1 MPMKNLT
8 PEQKRSYTYSA
19 ETRCLCQ
26 QKFTENNHKCKHH
39 NCLNGEYIDHV
50 CNACNL
56 QLKITG
62 RRRSNKKG
70 GPPAKKTVL
79 SNCVSVD
86 DDDNDDD
93 NDDDD
98 GNDDDDDINDEDNDD
113 AGNDDDSDDDDDNDD
128 ERGVVNDEMEFTLP
142 VLAQNMK

>member
-8 PEQKRSYTYSA
+8 SEQSRLTYSA
-19 ETRCLCQ
+19 ETHCLCQ

-62 RRRSNKKG
+62 PRRSNKKG
-70 GPPAKKTVL
+70 GPPARKQYFLIAFLMTTTTTMMTMTTTTAMMMMISMTMTMTTTATMMTVTTTTTTM
-79 SNCVSVD
+79 NEGVD
-86 DDDNDDD
+86 
-93 NDDDD
+93 
-98 GNDDDDDINDEDNDD
+98 
-113 AGNDDDSDDDDDNDD
+113 
-128 ERGVVNDEMEFTLP
+128 NDEMEFTLP
-142 VLAQNMK
+142 VLTHIMK